1 MNKIKAIFAN
11 RKFSLDGLIEVAC
24 TLLGFVGLFVAFAVL
39 FWLFTTYPAETGASI
54 LCIAL
59 LTAVGCVLAGIINTI
74 FPKRDDPEVDKWIE
88 NAKKELE
95 KIHAGE
101 NDESN

>member
-11 RKFSLDGLIEVAC
+11 RKFSLDGLIEVVC
-24 TLLGFVGLFVAFAVL
+24 TIFGFVGLIVAFAVL
-39 FWLFTTYPAETGASI
+39 YWLVDTYPAETGASI
-54 LCIAL
+54 MGIILLAL
-59 LTAVGCVLAGIINTI
+59 VGWVLAGIIDTI